1 MNREKIYLVEE
12 IKRMSNLL
20 DTHYANKLNFRNHCY
35 LRIAYDAVVQDKWD
49 VKVNKP
55 FVKYAT
61 ENQLENALALLN
73 TYFTDKQHLLA
84 DNEKSLLFR
93 EKSKQMQYI
102 QNPELF

>member
-1 MNREKIYLVEE
+1 MNREKIYLAEE

-35 LRIAYDAVVQDKWD
+35 LRIAYDVVVQDKWD

-93 EKSKQMQYI
+93 QRYKNETTNYNAK
-102 QNPELF
+102 LF